1 MTVALRTVSGLDVT
15 LDQKGIALAF
25 GCDIVDP
32 EGGRRGLAEAPSTL
46 AEQESPGLIDFLPQ
60 PELVERAWVEL

>member
-1 MTVALRTVSGLDVT
+1 MTVALRTVSGLDVA

-32 EGGRRGLAEAPSTL
+32 E
-46 AEQESPGLIDFLPQ
+46 PQ